1 MTILQMIIEQLNR
14 VFSWSI
20 DTESTEIELQA
31 ILTESKTVAEIVAEQ
46 VDAKLSAMNTQIADL
61 TSQIAKIDELKTSIE
76 KLTAENKELSSQ
88 VINLKGE
95 KTVLTEKVSGFEVAN
110 KFAQQLEKLDSP
122 TNDSK
127 H

>member
-1 MTILQMIIEQLNR
+1 MTILQMIIGQLNR

-61 TSQIAKIDELKTSIE
+61 TSQIAKIDELKTSVE

-122 TNDSK
+122 TNDSN

>member
-1 MTILQMIIEQLNR
+1 M
-14 VFSWSI
+14 
-20 DTESTEIELQA
+20 QA

-46 VDAKLSAMNTQIADL
+46 VDAKLAAMNTQIAKL
-61 TSQIAKIDELKTSIE
+61 NTQIAKIEELKTSVE

-95 KTVLTEKVSGFEVAN
+95 KTVLTEKVSGFEIAN